1 MSGIFISYRRED
13 AAGHAG
19 RLFDRLAQHFGRDA
33 VFMDVAGIEPG
44 VDFVEAIERAVG
56 SCAVLI
62 VVIGKQWAQ
71 TLDAAGNRR
80 LEDPNDFVRLEAAT
94 ALKRNVR
101 VIPLLVEGAPL
112 PSVASLPEDLR
123 TLTRRNAFELRDG
136 RWEADIGLLVN
147 ALEKALGAGTAPAG
161 TARDNKAVASSR
173 RRWAAYAGGAA
184 VLGLALLAIAWWVA
198 GGKDSAPEIHVAKQA
213 PTIPPVAAPASPG
226 TAAATTG
233 PAQPSAAA
241 APAVTTPAVQDAK
254 VPRLLGVQR
263 ESAAQLLDSA
273 GLKLGTVTSREEA
286 EKTAGTVLAQQ
297 PGAGTLVRPGT
308 RVSIVLAAAPTAPE
322 PQQPPAAQ
330 LEMPR
335 FVGLPAATA
344 RARIAESGLQITRWL
359 RQPVADLDQVD
370 RVVWQ
375 RPAAGVSIE
384 KGAGVEIAV
393 GVQPVSPRAEV
404 PAMVGLS
411 MNEALNALE
420 QAGLKLGRRSG
431 KASAREPGTILRQSV
446 AAGTRLAPGS
456 TVDLVY
462 AARQASQPIQPRDSS
477 TY

>member
-1 MSGIFISYRRED
+1 MR
-13 AAGHAG
+13 AGCSTGSPSAS
-19 RLFDRLAQHFGRDA
+19 AVTQ

-147 ALEKALGAGTAPAG
+147 ALEKALGAGAAPAG

-184 VLGLALLAIAWWVA
+184 VVFGLALLAIAWWVG

-233 PAQPSAAA
+233 PALPSTAAA
-241 APAVTTPAVQDAK
+241 GRTTPAVQDAK

-273 GLKLGTVTSREEA
+273 GLELGTVTSREEA

-335 FVGLPAATA
+335 FIGLPAATA
-344 RARIAESGLQITRWL
+344 RARIAESGLQIARWL
-359 RQPVADLDQVD
+359 RRPVADLDQVD

-393 GVQPVSPRAEV
+393 GVQPASPRAEV

-411 MNEALNALE
+411 MKEALNALE
-420 QAGLKLGRRSG
+420 QAGSSSAGAPEKPRRASRAPSCARASPRGRG
-431 KASAREPGTILRQSV
+431 
-446 AAGTRLAPGS
+446 LAPGS